1 MVSNWLTDYYSDNKS
16 ELEKYYS
23 NLGIKYPLHI
33 ETIVLTSF
41 KTVLNGERLNHKKII
56 KPFQLKE
63 KKWEE
68 EDKVRYTTDTLRGN
82 YIPTDL
88 EDCLNQMDGFFNDS
102 TKNEFKSK
110 SEDTFTGSHHFGL
123 GTWMRNNWQL
133 WYGSRLSKYFN
144 NLGIDHPDDMSAI
157 ILTSYHRRL
166 NGKKLKLNE
175 QIKFYQDYWDK
186 NK

>member
-1 MVSNWLTDYYSDNKS
+1 MKVTFFKHTVIAIIAFFSATLSFAQVEFTTVEYNTPDNKS

-68 EDKVRYTTDTLRGN
+68 EDKVRY
-82 YIPTDL
+82 
-88 EDCLNQMDGFFNDS
+88 
-102 TKNEFKSK
+102 
-110 SEDTFTGSHHFGL
+110 
-123 GTWMRNNWQL
+123 
-133 WYGSRLSKYFN
+133 RL
-144 NLGIDHPDDMSAI
+144 IA
-157 ILTSYHRRL
+157 
-166 NGKKLKLNE
+166 
-175 QIKFYQDYWDK
+175 
-186 NK
+186 